1 MHPLTPR
8 LSRSSQPEGREL
20 LIDAPLGATIGKARP
35 ATHRPDLVPGVARAR
50 LLPIPLPGM
59 AGFDGDLGF
68 AHVLADA
75 ADDITMRRFRS
86 LDLRVEAKPDLT
98 PVSDADL
105 AVEESLRNVV
115 GRARPRDAMLGE
127 EFGRTG
133 SSQRCWVID
142 PIDGTKNYV
151 RGVPVWATLI
161 GLMDADEVIV
171 GVVSAPALGRR
182 WWAAR
187 DGGAWTGKSMT
198 KASPCRVSQVSN
210 LPDASLSYSDLET
223 WEQDGRLNEFL
234 GLSRKVWR
242 TRAYGDFWSHMLV
255 AEGAVDISAETG
267 VSLWDLAALE
277 VIVQEAGGAFTD
289 LAGVARPD
297 GGSAVCTNG
306 VLHAE
311 VLNLL
316 AAGDG
321 DLPSA

>member
-1 MHPLTPR
+1 
-8 LSRSSQPEGREL
+8 
-20 LIDAPLGATIGKARP
+20 
-35 ATHRPDLVPGVARAR
+35 
-50 LLPIPLPGM
+50 M

-98 PVSDADL
+98 PVTDADL
-105 AVEESLRNVV
+105 AVEESLRNVLS
-115 GRARPRDAMLGE
+115 RARPRDAMLGE

-161 GLMDADEVIV
+161 GLMDYDEVIV
-171 GVVSAPALGRR
+171 GVVTAPALGRR

-198 KASPCRVSQVSN
+198 KATACRVSQVAN
-210 LPDASLSYSDLET
+210 LSDASLSYSGLST
-223 WEQDGRLNEFL
+223 WEQDGRLPELL
-234 GLSRKVWR
+234 GLARKVWR

-255 AEGAVDISAETG
+255 AEGAVDISAETD
-267 VSLWDLAALE
+267 VSLWDLAALQ
-277 VIVQEAGGAFTD
+277 IVVEEAGGAFTD
-289 LAGVARPD
+289 LGGTPRPD

-306 VLHAE
+306 LLHSE
-311 VLNLL
+311 VLSLL
-316 AAGDG
+316 ATPQDA
-321 DLPSA
+321 P

>member
-1 MHPLTPR
+1 
-8 LSRSSQPEGREL
+8 
-20 LIDAPLGATIGKARP
+20 
-35 ATHRPDLVPGVARAR
+35 
-50 LLPIPLPGM
+50 M

-86 LDLRVEAKPDLT
+86 LDLRVEAKPDMT
-98 PVSDADL
+98 PVTDADL
-105 AVEESLRNVV
+105 AVEESLRNLL

-161 GLMDADEVIV
+161 GLMDAGDVIV
-171 GVVSAPALGRR
+171 GVVTAPALGRR

-198 KASPCRVSQVSN
+198 KASPCRVSHVSS
-210 LPDASLSYSDLET
+210 LSDASLSYSDLST
-223 WEQDGRLNEFL
+223 WEQDGRLHEFL
-234 GLSRKVWR
+234 GLSQKVWR

-267 VSLWDLAALE
+267 VSLWDLAALQ
-277 VIVQEAGGAFTD
+277 VIVQEAGGRFTS
-289 LAGVARPD
+289 LAGIATPD
-297 GGSAVCTNG
+297 GGSVVCTNG
-306 VLHAE
+306 HLHDE
-311 VLNLL
+311 VLAHL
-316 AAGDG
+316 ADG
-321 DLPSA
+321 